1 MLSNRSGRTTIY
13 TGQSSTPLR
22 PSEEED
28 DDVSDFETSRKQK
41 KKIHFS
47 RYDSSTRT
55 TSGTEE
61 SETDETSEQRSI
73 RTKNLDTD
81 DDLFTVREEKTQES
95 LEGARYKK
103 R

>member
-1 MLSNRSGRTTIY
+1 MLSNRSGRTTLY
-13 TGQSSTPLR
+13 TDQSSTLR

-28 DDVSDFETSRKQK
+28 EDVSDYETSRKQK

-47 RYDSSTRT
+47 RYDSSART

-61 SETDETSEQRSI
+61 SETDATSEQRSI
-73 RTKNLDTD
+73 RTKNRDTD